1 MIPCWQC
8 ATVAVPLCVQTSM
21 MRGIW
26 ACRKPGPKRSSEEMV
41 GEPVGGITCE
51 TDIFRVLG
59 LAYVPPDKRFFH
71 NFE

>member
-1 MIPCWQC
+1 MTGGESFQRDRRLW
-8 ATVAVPLCVQTSM
+8 V
-21 MRGIW
+21 W

-59 LAYVPPDKRFFH
+59 LAYMPPHRRFFH
-71 NFE
+71 NFQ